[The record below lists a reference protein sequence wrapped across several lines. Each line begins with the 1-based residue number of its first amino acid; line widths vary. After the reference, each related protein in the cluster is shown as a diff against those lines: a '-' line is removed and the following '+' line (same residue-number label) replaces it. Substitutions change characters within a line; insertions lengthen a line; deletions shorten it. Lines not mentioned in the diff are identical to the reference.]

1 MKKILVPTDFS
12 DVAAKALRCAI
23 HVAHKSNAEIILLN
37 VMDFPGHLLDSS
49 PYNQYVHSLNSF
61 IDDLR
66 KESKEGLKK
75 LISNIKTDINIRT
88 FSEAGIPKDL
98 IVQYVE
104 EHDIDMIVMGTNG
117 ASGLKEILV
126 GSVTEKVLRHASCPV
141 LTVHDWDE
149 NKGINHIVL
158 ALDTDEPKAD
168 YSHVKNFISIFDPR
182 IDIVRINTPERFI
195 STKLTHKRLK
205 NFAERNGFKNY
216 TITQYDHER
225 FEEGLIE
232 YATDKKADI
241 LAVGTHGRTGIAHL
255 LQGSMTEELVNH
267 ADFPIFT
274 FKLKK

>member
-12 DVAAKALRCAI
+12 EVAGKALRCAI
-23 HVAHKSNAEIILLN
+23 HVAHKANAEIIMLN

-75 LISNIKTDINIRT
+75 QISNIKTDVNIRT
-88 FSEAGIPKDL
+88 FSEAGVPKDL

-104 EHDIDMIVMGTNG
+104 EHNIDMIVMGTNG

-141 LTVHDWDE
+141 LTVHHWDE
-149 NKGINHIVL
+149 TIGINHVVIAV
-158 ALDTDEPKAD
+158 DTDDTKAD
-168 YSHVKNFISIFDPR
+168 FSAIKKFINIFEPR
-182 IDIVRINTPERFI
+182 VDIVRINTPERFR
-195 STKLTHKRLK
+195 STKLTTVRLK
-205 NFAERNGFKNY
+205 KFAEVVGFKNY
-216 TITQYDHER
+216 TVTQYDHER

-232 YATDKKADI
+232 YATDRKADI
-241 LAVGTHGRTGIAHL
+241 LAVGTHGRKGIAHL

-274 FKLKK
+274 FKLQ